1 MAKKKA
7 TKVAQPK
14 PHLVRSKPTESA
26 VVPAGYDAVLTDLKV
41 RIRAA
46 QLRAAHSVNQE
57 LLLLYFD
64 IGFELHLRTQR
75 EAWGS
80 SVIDRLSADLYRA
93 FP

>member
-1 MAKKKA
+1 MAQKNA

-14 PHLVRSKPTESA
+14 AHLARSKLNSSA
-26 VVPAGYDAVLTDLKV
+26 VVPAGYDSVLTDLKG

-46 QLRAAHSVNQE
+46 QLRAAHAVNQE

-64 IGFELHLRTQR
+64 IGFELHRRTQR

-80 SVIDRLSADLYRA
+80 AVIDRLSADLH
-93 FP
+93 